1 MDFSMIC
8 AHATDVASRQIDG
21 EVLLVDLQR
30 NTLQVLNPVGARLWD
45 LIDGQRTVAD
55 LAEVLFAEYAVGLEQ
70 ARADVQAFCEDL
82 LHRNVLTVVE
92 RLSEI

>member
-8 AHATDVASRQIDG
+8 THATGVASRQIDG

-55 LAEVLFAEYAVGLEQ
+55 LAEVLRAEYAVGLEQ

-82 LHRNVLTVVE
+82 LRRNVLTVVK
-92 RLSEI
+92 RPSEI